1 MMKKLWSMRLCRISI
16 RQSSMIICIVVR
28 TTIIRRRKEVPV
40 RQQAPGEVD
49 AKGVRDAPESCV
61 CFPAGGS
68 LPRCRVGLRI
78 NGRLKRQRRRNS
90 FHTASPAV
98 ELTLLV
104 ILGELVERISF
115 SNAMPQVSGGRL
127 RGFRGCGDVT

>member
-1 MMKKLWSMRLCRISI
+1 MGTKVDARILH
-16 RQSSMIICIVVR
+16 RGKVK
-28 TTIIRRRKEVPV
+28 IIRRRKEVPV

-61 CFPAGGS
+61 WFPAGGS

-98 ELTLLV
+98 ELTLV
-104 ILGELVERISF
+104 ILSFERLVTGSGSQYTQWPWALARRALIS
-115 SNAMPQVSGGRL
+115 PCRRRL
-127 RGFRGCGDVT
+127 LIATR

>member
-61 CFPAGGS
+61 WFPAGGS
-68 LPRCRVGLRI
+68 LPRCRVGLR
-78 NGRLKRQRRRNS
+78 NKYKTSAAKEQFS
-90 FHTASPAV
+90 YC
-98 ELTLLV
+98 
-104 ILGELVERISF
+104 ISR
-115 SNAMPQVSGGRL
+115 SGTDAGY
-127 RGFRGCGDVT
+127 FIV